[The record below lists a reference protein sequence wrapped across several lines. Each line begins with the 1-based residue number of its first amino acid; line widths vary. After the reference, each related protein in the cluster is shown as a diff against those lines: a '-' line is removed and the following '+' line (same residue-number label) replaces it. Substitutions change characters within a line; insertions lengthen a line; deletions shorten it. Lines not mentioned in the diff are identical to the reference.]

1 MLNIAICDDEECY
14 LNELSN
20 LINEN
25 TLNDIQYTLNTY
37 ESGEKLL
44 NGIEKDKV
52 DILFLDIEM
61 NGIYGIETGKII
73 KQKNPN
79 CIIFFVTS
87 HNNYIT
93 DIFRLDS
100 FQFLQKPIN
109 HEDFKYDYDRAITK
123 YKNDHIYLEVKVNGR
138 TRNIL
143 LGEIKFIEV
152 TSREIKIH
160 LKNEVVIHN
169 GKFSLYEEK
178 LKAFNFSKTHKSYL
192 VNLTQIEAIENDRVY
207 LRGIGD
213 YIPISRN
220 YKNDFLNEYHKYKIG
235 RCL

>member
-20 LINEN
+20 LINQN
-25 TLNDIQYTLNTY
+25 TPSDIQYTLNTY

-44 NGIEKDKV
+44 KGIEKDKV

-61 NGIYGIETGKII
+61 NGINGIETGKII

-109 HEDFKYDYDRAITK
+109 HKDFKYDYDRAITK

-220 YKNDFLNEYHKYKIG
+220 YKNVFLNEYHKYKIG

>member
-1 MLNIAICDDEECY
+1 MLKIAICDDEECN
-14 LNELSN
+14 LNELSI

-25 TLNDIQYTLNTY
+25 TLSDVQYTLNTY
-37 ESGEKLL
+37 KSGEELL
-44 NGIEKDKV
+44 KGIEKDKV

-61 NGIYGIETGKII
+61 NGINGIETGKII
-73 KQKNPN
+73 KQNNPN

-109 HEDFKYDYDRAITK
+109 KEDFKYDYDRAITK

-220 YKNDFLNEYHKYKIG
+220 YKNEFLNEYHKYKIG

>member
-14 LNELSN
+14 LNELSI

-25 TLNDIQYTLNTY
+25 TLSDVQYTLNTY
-37 ESGEKLL
+37 KSGEELL
-44 NGIEKDKV
+44 KGIEKDKV

-61 NGIYGIETGKII
+61 NGINGIETGKII
-73 KQKNPN
+73 KQNNPN

-109 HEDFKYDYDRAITK
+109 KEDFKYDYDRAITK

-152 TSREIKIH
+152 ASREIKIH

>member
-14 LNELSN
+14 LNELSI

-25 TLNDIQYTLNTY
+25 TLSDVQYTLNTY
-37 ESGEKLL
+37 KSGEELL
-44 NGIEKDKV
+44 KGIEKDKV

-61 NGIYGIETGKII
+61 NGINGIETGKII
-73 KQKNPN
+73 KQNNPN

-109 HEDFKYDYDRAITK
+109 KEDFKYDYDRAITK

-220 YKNDFLNEYHKYKIG
+220 YKNEFLNEYHKYKIG